1 MRCPEAL
8 RAGGPAWGIGALILA
23 ILIGIVSLLPPRGT
37 PGVEIADLGEVLAT
51 VGHAVAYAVLAG
63 LAIGAQANPRIG
75 MTLAIVIGYGIVIEA
90 LQGAFGLRSFQASDI
105 LANALGALAGVGAAM
120 LVRRP
125 RT

>member
-1 MRCPEAL
+1 M
-8 RAGGPAWGIGALILA
+8 ILA
-23 ILIGIVSLLPPRGT
+23 ILIGVVSLLPPRGT

-51 VGHAVAYAVLAG
+51 AGHAVAYAVLAG

-90 LQGAFGLRSFQASDI
+90 LQGTFGLRSFQVSDI

-120 LVRRP
+120 LVRHA